1 VSEVVCIQALV
12 DGKFSAQATGWLVR
26 GDRLVTVSTVLVEG
40 AEVVAIAPDGH
51 VPLNLVQ
58 RDSAS
63 GLVVLQPVDT
73 LDNHLFLDA
82 ITAKPH
88 DRWRAPG
95 FPDGSTQRTYIGDV
109 VDPETAGELLELK
122 SDEALGELGGLQ
134 GAPVLVTEHVVGV
147 VVRADGNRIWAA
159 DATKALDRLGLLAD
173 ATPPERPPVADSKD
187 TKLGRIR
194 KRLENNILI
203 VAVTLLTTVL
213 MGVATFWDKV
223 TPLYEVLLG
232 LVRPETQLVVRT
244 TADPLLQL
252 GHVVATGGEE
262 PVTLQFD
269 VAGVVEPG
277 VLTVVGYI
285 DDVRVIG
292 NVIELAPGEK
302 AEHTLHPS
310 FRMTGE
316 ALDFREHTPLAGVQ
330 VRVSGL
336 VTTTRDDGTFTLEGL
351 PMQSTY
357 TVSLWGGA
365 LTDQY
370 PEEDPWDGTADNSL
384 WSDSITF
391 TGRVQ
396 LE

>member
-1 VSEVVCIQALV
+1 MSEVVCIQALV

-173 ATPPERPPVADSKD
+173 ATPPARPPVADAKA
-187 TKLGRIR
+187 TKHGRLR
-194 KRLENNILI
+194 KRRANP
-203 VAVTLLTTVL
+203 T
-213 MGVATFWDKV
+213 ATRGASGFSSPFASSA
-223 TPLYEVLLG
+223 TAG
-232 LVRPETQLVVRT
+232 LC
-244 TADPLLQL
+244 
-252 GHVVATGGEE
+252 
-262 PVTLQFD
+262 
-269 VAGVVEPG
+269 
-277 VLTVVGYI
+277 
-285 DDVRVIG
+285 
-292 NVIELAPGEK
+292 
-302 AEHTLHPS
+302 PS
-310 FRMTGE
+310 GASSSSSDR
-316 ALDFREHTPLAGVQ
+316 
-330 VRVSGL
+330 
-336 VTTTRDDGTFTLEGL
+336 
-351 PMQSTY
+351 ST
-357 TVSLWGGA
+357 
-365 LTDQY
+365 
-370 PEEDPWDGTADNSL
+370 
-384 WSDSITF
+384 SDSASELRGSCATASAQMRGSCVLNWPESQRLI
-391 TGRVQ
+391 R
-396 LE
+396 